1 MPDAG
6 AFRIG
11 RVVISN
17 SAHAPPNP
25 ADVPALVEDFCDYIN
40 QNFERLSAVHL
51 AAYALWR
58 LNWIHPF
65 SDGNGRTSRIV
76 SYILLCARLRCRLPG
91 AMTIPEQIASGKT
104 PYYAAL
110 EDGDRAFRDGRID
123 VSSMEAIL
131 SSCLAQQLVVLH
143 DAANGG
149 KATGSPSF

>member
-1 MPDAG
+1 
-6 AFRIG
+6 
-11 RVVISN
+11 
-17 SAHAPPNP
+17 
-25 ADVPALVEDFCDYIN
+25 
-40 QNFERLSAVHL
+40 VHL